1 VHNDKK
7 IANNKPDEIIRENE
21 KRTCMLMDVAVLAGI
36 VIFTDC
42 DKGI

>member
-1 VHNDKK
+1 MG
-7 IANNKPDEIIRENE
+7 EYE
-21 KRTCMLMDVAVLAGI
+21 KRTCTLMDVAVLAGN